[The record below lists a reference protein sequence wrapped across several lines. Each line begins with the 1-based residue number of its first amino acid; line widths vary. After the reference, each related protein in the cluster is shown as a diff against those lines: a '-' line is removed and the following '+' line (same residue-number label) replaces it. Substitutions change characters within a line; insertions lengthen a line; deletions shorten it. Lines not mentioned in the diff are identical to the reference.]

1 MGLDLDGMTIVFDL
15 DGTLVHT
22 APDLAAATSHAL
34 SLAGLPPVSVAE
46 LLQFVGHGSRAM
58 IDAGLRNHGKELS
71 EAEVERLHNAFF
83 DYYAAN
89 VSVLS
94 RPFEGVVDVLD
105 ILRGGGA
112 RLAVCT
118 NKYENLSKSLLKD
131 LGLDARFAFIAG
143 RDTFDVSKPAPGHLT
158 RTILAAGGR
167 VDRAVMV
174 GDSEVDIATAIA
186 AKVPSIAVTFGY
198 TTQPV
203 RELGATAAIDHYR
216 EFMGALEQILGSRAT
231 HMPSP

>member
-1 MGLDLDGMTIVFDL
+1 MAADLNGATIVFDL

-34 SLAGLPPVSVAE
+34 GLAGVPPVSVGE

-58 IDAGLRNHGKELS
+58 LDAGLRMHGKTLS
-71 EAEVERLHNAFF
+71 ESEMIRLHDAFL

-89 VSVLS
+89 ISALS
-94 RPFEGVVDVLD
+94 RPFYGVVEVLD
-105 ILRGGGA
+105 ELAAGGA

-118 NKYENLSKSLLKD
+118 NKMENLSKLLLKD
-131 LGLDARFAFIAG
+131 LGLARRFACIAG
-143 RDTFDVSKPAPGHLT
+143 RDTFDVFKPAPGHLT
-158 RTILAAGGR
+158 KTIAAAGGTT
-167 VDRAVMV
+167 DRAVMV

-186 AKVPSIAVTFGY
+186 AGIPSIAVTFGY

-203 RELGATAAIDHYR
+203 RDLGASAVIDHYR
-216 EFMGALEQILGSRAT
+216 DFMDALSGILTTRRG
-231 HMPSP
+231 